1 MKKLVLP
8 FALILLISSC
18 GKKDVILKEPKSI
31 TEDYTL
37 KELNTLSKDS
47 LFSNSYDAIS
57 RFKTINLNN
66 KLALSKYYNLTWE
79 VYINFLKTINGSEFN
94 APYVDGGEFEIFY
107 ENYSTP
113 FLNKGQKIMD
123 SLIVEYKD
131 GRLLYEHT
139 SKLLWDT
146 EGYLEYVNSK
156 EPLGESMKNFYLG
169 NVVRKTLEPTFKN
182 QYEYYK
188 FKKDST
194 RNLINPLAND
204 LFNDLEEIY
213 IEIFKEIKKKK

>member
-18 GKKDVILKEPKSI
+18 EKKDVILKEPKSI

-107 ENYSTP
+107 QNYSTP
-113 FLNKGQKIMD
+113 FLNKGKKIMD
-123 SLIVEYKD
+123 SLIIEYKE
-131 GRLLYEHT
+131 GRLLYET
-139 SKLLWDT
+139 TNRLLWDT
-146 EGYLEYVNSK
+146 ESYLKYVNSK
-156 EPLGESMKNFYLG
+156 EPLGEGMKNLYLG
-169 NVVRKTLEPTFKN
+169 NVVRKTLDPTFKDRY
-182 QYEYYK
+182 QYDK

-213 IEIFKEIKKKK
+213 IEIFKESKNKK